1 MDGSSPLTRGKH
13 QTDRVRIHSRGL
25 IPAHAGKTAFSGPPR
40 WGFSAHP
47 RSRGENP
54 HLVSV
59 VRMDE
64 GSSPLTRGKRKN
76 GVSAPGLD
84 GLIPAHAGKTL
95 HHPGCTKMRPAHPR
109 SRGENAPLP
118 HFPWLVKGSS
128 PLTRGKHVALVV
140 HELADRLI
148 PAHAGKTLGW
158 HQDLDQQRAH
168 PRSRGEN
175 GPDAPLGILRAGSSP
190 LTRGKQAPTMIGRG
204 PPRLIPAHAGK
215 TKH

>member
-1 MDGSSPLTRGKH
+1 MRFRGRRIPAHAGKTSTRRESRLPFGAHPRSRGENPIRSRTLAAASGSSQLTRGKPGAGLEL
-13 QTDRVRIHSRGL
+13 DLRPRL

-109 SRGENAPLP
+109 SRGENE
-118 HFPWLVKGSS
+118 SS
-128 PLTRGKHVALVV
+128 AART
-140 HELADRLI
+140 
-148 PAHAGKTLGW
+148 
-158 HQDLDQQRAH
+158 
-168 PRSRGEN
+168 
-175 GPDAPLGILRAGSSP
+175 
-190 LTRGKQAPTMIGRG
+190 
-204 PPRLIPAHAGK
+204 
-215 TKH
+215 

>member
-13 QTDRVRIHSRGL
+13 QTDRVRIHSRGLIPAHAGKTQQWPQPSASGRL

-95 HHPGCTKMRPAHPR
+95 HHPECTKMRPAHPR
-109 SRGENAPLP
+109 SRGENHEKAIGM
-118 HFPWLVKGSS
+118 KTKTGSS
-128 PLTRGKHVALVV
+128 PLTRGKRPV
-140 HELADRLI
+140 HATRRAGSRLI
-148 PAHAGKTLGW
+148 PAHAGKTMTCPSTSCTS
-158 HQDLDQQRAH
+158 RAH

-175 GPDAPLGILRAGSSP
+175 Y
-190 LTRGKQAPTMIGRG
+190 
-204 PPRLIPAHAGK
+204 
-215 TKH
+215 TKR